1 MKTWVVM
8 ARSEQF
14 ESVPEKDGYVRV
26 DGYVQ
31 TCVMQSDGRKGSK
44 AYMHYYDNPKG
55 NIPTWLINWACK
67 TGVPQFLKSMHQAVL
82 KYPEYLKE
90 NGRSLFTF
98 DDVSTIKVNQ

>member
-31 TCVMQSDGRKGSK
+31 TCVMQSDGKKGSK
-44 AYMHYYDNPKG
+44 GIVWNCHIYS
-55 NIPTWLINWACK
+55 
-67 TGVPQFLKSMHQAVL
+67 V
-82 KYPEYLKE
+82 
-90 NGRSLFTF
+90 
-98 DDVSTIKVNQ
+98 